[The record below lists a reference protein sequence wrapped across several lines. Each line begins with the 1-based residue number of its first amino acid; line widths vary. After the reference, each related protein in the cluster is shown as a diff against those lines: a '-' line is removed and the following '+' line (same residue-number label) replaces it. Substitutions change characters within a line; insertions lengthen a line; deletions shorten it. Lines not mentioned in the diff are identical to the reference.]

1 MASKVAGVFQG
12 MSGGVVAELPIR
24 PFDVHIQPRRGTPLT
39 IGTEL
44 DPFGGIQRIESGDAL
59 AASWYSCTRNIHLDN
74 LEARARISL
83 DFCRIMG
90 A

>member
-1 MASKVAGVFQG
+1 M
-12 MSGGVVAELPIR
+12 AELPIR
-24 PFDVHIQPRRGTPLT
+24 PFNVHIQSRRGTPLT
-39 IGTEL
+39 VRAKL
-44 DPFGGIQRIESGDAL
+44 DLPDGIECGESGEAL

-83 DFCRIMG
+83 DFCRIVG